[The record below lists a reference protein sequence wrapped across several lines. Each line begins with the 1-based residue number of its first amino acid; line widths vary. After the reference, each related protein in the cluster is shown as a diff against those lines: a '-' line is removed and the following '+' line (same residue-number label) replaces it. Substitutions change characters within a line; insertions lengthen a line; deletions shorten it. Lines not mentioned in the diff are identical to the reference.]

1 MKIAVEGCCHGEL
14 DKIYETIGYLERKE
28 GIKVDLLLCC
38 GDFQAVRNEG
48 DLKCM
53 AVPQKYRHMQT
64 FYKYYSGEKK
74 APVLTIF
81 IGGNHEASNHL
92 QELPY
97 GGWVA
102 PNIYYLGYAGVVRYK
117 GIRIGGLSGIF
128 KSHDYRKGH
137 YEFPPYSQETLRSVY
152 HIRNS
157 DVFKLKQGTLVAQCC
172 RSGVF
177 RANLCADP
185 HAHRCVHDTRLATG
199 NLPLWEQGKQLLRKK
214 KFLRD
219 EVESGTLGSPAAA
232 ELLDHLQPSYW
243 FSAHLHVK
251 FAAMMQHE
259 ARGNAAPKTTK
270 FLSLDKCLP
279 HRDFLQV
286 VEIADRPGSSEQL
299 EYDPEWLAIL
309 KATTRLQKPSPN
321 IWHPPEN
328 NGLHTRWDY
337 SASEE
342 AMMETVS
349 ALNGEL
355 SIPENFSP
363 TVPAYDPSR
372 PQPHTPPAY
381 CTNPQTTE
389 LCATLGLI
397 DIYALAGQSTQNW
410 KEEGANDEEEDED
423 NRSSGSVDE
432 PSEYP
437 SDTSMLINSY
447 NPDEITIEDEW
458 EEEEEEVEKDGG
470 EVKKTGTDAVVPEAP
485 AGAQDSDR
493 DSSPRREAMGRLV
506 LPPPRTAETDEP
518 SDLPPT
524 STPFSGCFSQMSSE
538 EEGSMP
544 PARVPK
550 RPSGE
555 TKGSFNPIGNTPK
568 IKRRNQTIYATAD
581 DEES

>member
-1 MKIAVEGCCHGEL
+1 MRIAVEGCCHGEL

-28 GIKVDLLLCC
+28 GIKVDVLLCC

-53 AVPQKYRHMQT
+53 AVPLKYRHMQT

-102 PNIYYLGYAGVVRYK
+102 PNIYYLGYAGVVRYR

-128 KSHDYRKGH
+128 KTHDYRKGH

-157 DVFKLKQGTLVAQCC
+157 DVFKLKQI
-172 RSGVF
+172 RMPMDVF
-177 RANLCADP
+177 MT
-185 HAHRCVHDTRLATG
+185 HDWPRGIYHYGST
-199 NLPLWEQGKQLLRKK
+199 EQLLRKK
-214 KFLRD
+214 KFLRE

-232 ELLDHLQPSYW
+232 ELLNHLQPGYW

-251 FAAMMQHE
+251 FAAVMQHE

-286 VEIADRPGSSEQL
+286 VEIADRPGSSEKL

-342 AMMETVS
+342 AMME
-349 ALNGEL
+349 
-355 SIPENFSP
+355 IPH
-363 TVPAYDPSR
+363 A
-372 PQPHTPPAY
+372 PPAY
-381 CTNPQTTE
+381 CTNSQTTE
-389 LCATLGLI
+389 LCATLGLV
-397 DIYALAGQSTQNW
+397 DIYALAGQSAQNSTSW
-410 KEEGANDEEEDED
+410 RGEGANEEEDED
-423 NRSSGSVDE
+423 NQSSGSVDE

-437 SDTSMLINSY
+437 TDTSVLSNSY

-458 EEEEEEVEKDGG
+458 EEEEEAEEKDG
-470 EVKKTGTDAVVPEAP
+470 EDVKKPGTDAVVPEAP
-485 AGAQDSDR
+485 VGAQDSDR
-493 DSSPRREAMGRLV
+493 DSSPQREAIGRLV
-506 LPPPRTAETDEP
+506 LPPPRTASKSDEA
-518 SDLPPT
+518 SDLPVGHPPP
-524 STPFSGCFSQMSSE
+524 STPFSSCFSQTSSE
-538 EEGSMP
+538 EEGATP

-555 TKGSFNPIGNTPK
+555 TKESFTPTGSTPR
-568 IKRRNQTIYATAD
+568 IKRRNQTIYAAVD

>member
-28 GIKVDLLLCC
+28 GVKVDLLLCC

-53 AVPQKYRHMQT
+53 AVPAKYRQMQT

-137 YEFPPYSQETLRSVY
+137 YEFPPYNQETLRSVY

-157 DVFKLKQGTLVAQCC
+157 DVFKLKQVRMPMDIFMT
-172 RSGVF
+172 
-177 RANLCADP
+177 
-185 HAHRCVHDTRLATG
+185 HDWPRGIYHYGSTDD
-199 NLPLWEQGKQLLRKK
+199 LLRKK
-214 KFLRD
+214 RFLRE

-232 ELLDHLQPSYW
+232 DLLQHLQPSYW

-251 FAAMMQHE
+251 FAALMQHE
-259 ARGNAAPKTTK
+259 SKGNATPKTTK

-279 HRDFLQV
+279 YREFLQI
-286 VEIADRPGSSEQL
+286 VEVADRPGSSEQL

-309 KATTRLQKPSPN
+309 KATDKLQNPSPSM
-321 IWHPPEN
+321 WHPPEN
-328 NGLHTRWDY
+328 NGLHTRWDF

-342 AMMETVS
+342 AMMEVVS
-349 ALNGEL
+349 DFSGEL
-355 SIPENFSP
+355 CIPENFSP
-363 TVPAYDPSR
+363 TVPPYDPTR
-372 PQPHTPPAY
+372 PQPNTAPTY
-381 CTNPQTTE
+381 STNPQTTE
-389 LCATLGLI
+389 LCATLGLT
-397 DIYALAGQSTQNW
+397 DIYILAGQGGRGPGM
-410 KEEGANDEEEDED
+410 EEVGATEEEEDDED
-423 NRSSGSVDE
+423 NQSTGSVEE

-437 SDTSMLINSY
+437 TDTSGLSSSY

-458 EEEEEEVEKDGG
+458 EEEGEEEEKGS
-470 EVKKTGTDAVVPEAP
+470 DAVVPEAP
-485 AGAQDSDR
+485 DGAQDSDR
-493 DSSPRREAMGRLV
+493 DSSPTREAASRLI
-506 LPPPRTAETDEP
+506 LPPPRTESETEDLLA
-518 SDLPPT
+518 STLALRLPPPSG
-524 STPFSGCFSQMSSE
+524 STPTSSAGLSQTSSE
-538 EEGSMP
+538 EEGGAP
-544 PARVPK
+544 AARVPK
-550 RPSGE
+550 RCSGEAKGTQSPSG
-555 TKGSFNPIGNTPK
+555 GTPR
-568 IKRRNQTIYATAD
+568 IKRRNQSIYTAVE